1 MSTKGHVYRGRFAPS
16 PTGPLHFGSLY
27 TAVASFLQARASGGK
42 WLVRMDDL
50 DPFRCR
56 PAYATHIL
64 KTLEQYGL
72 IWDESVLYQ
81 STRQS
86 SYKAALDKLDSM
98 QYLYPCS
105 CSRQDLIKRGVK
117 HGVYDQYCL
126 QHKPNINLPHA
137 IRIRL
142 SIDSIEFSDT
152 VQGSR
157 QYPLKKNAGD
167 FVIFRKDQV
176 FAYHLAVVLDDAE
189 QGITHVL
196 RGHDLIDSTA
206 QQLFLQQLLGIKP
219 PIYAHIPVISDAQ
232 GVKLSKQ
239 TYARDI
245 SLSPVRETLVSALT
259 HLNLNPPA
267 DLASCHLNDILDWGV
282 EHWSNDLIKR
292 QDAIVMPAY

>member
-1 MSTKGHVYRGRFAPS
+1 MSTRGDSYRGRFAPS

-42 WLVRMDDL
+42 WLVRIDDL

-56 PAYATHIL
+56 PSYATQIL

-86 SYKAALDKLDSM
+86 AYKIALDKLDRI
-98 QYLYPCS
+98 QCLYPCS
-105 CSRQDLIKRGVK
+105 CSRKDLIERGVK
-117 HGVYDQYCL
+117 HGIYDQYCL
-126 QHKPNINLPHA
+126 QHKPDIKQPHA
-137 IRIRL
+137 IRIHVP
-142 SIDSIEFSDT
+142 IDTVNFSDT
-152 VQGSR
+152 VQGHL
-157 QYPLKKNAGD
+157 QYSLKQDTGD

-176 FAYHLAVVLDDAE
+176 FAYHLAVVLDDNE

-196 RGHDLIDSTA
+196 RGHDLIASTP
-206 QQLFLQQLLGIKP
+206 QQLFLQQLLAIKP
-219 PIYAHIPVISDAQ
+219 PIYAHIPVISDAR

-239 TYARDI
+239 TYAKDI
-245 SLSPVRETLVSALT
+245 ALSPVRETLISTLA
-259 HLNLNPPA
+259 HLNLKPPVE
-267 DLASCHLNDILDWGV
+267 LFSCHLSDILDWGI

-292 QDAIVMPAY
+292 QDAIAMQAY

>member
-1 MSTKGHVYRGRFAPS
+1 MSTKGDVYRGRFAPS

-42 WLVRMDDL
+42 WLIRIDDL

-56 PAYATHIL
+56 PAYATQIL

-86 SYKAALDKLDSM
+86 AYKIALDKLGSM
-98 QYLYPCS
+98 NYLYPCS
-105 CSRQDLIKRGVK
+105 CSRKDLIDRGVK

-126 QHKPNINLPHA
+126 QHKPDINQPHA

-142 SIDSIEFSDT
+142 SNDIIEFSDT
-152 VQGSR
+152 VQGTL
-157 QYPLKKNAGD
+157 QYPVKQNTGD

-176 FAYHLAVVLDDAE
+176 FAYHLAVVLDDDE

-232 GVKLSKQ
+232 GIKLSKQ
-239 TYARDI
+239 TYAEDI
-245 SLSPVRETLVSALT
+245 SLSPVRDTLISTLAY
-259 HLNLNPPA
+259 LNLKPPA
-267 DLASCHLNDILDWGV
+267 ELFSCHLSDILDWGV

-292 QDAIVMPAY
+292 QDAIIMQTY